1 MELRVLINEALTVF
15 HFILLSLLAS
25 GHQVIFLAE
34 ETTDESL
41 YRNKVFIKDSM
52 SKRKKMSILFIS
64 LP

>member
-25 GHQVIFLAE
+25 GHQAIFLAE